1 MSVVFLSNAPATVD
15 IERLRAVAA
24 KHNVK
29 IPDDEEDYYRHLLN
43 GLDATA
49 QQVADLPEYEDPR
62 LQIEPETLP
71 RQWFKQK
78 PNPLNGWSHRAEI
91 KSPSPKDKRLD
102 NRTVAFKDNVSIGGV
117 PLTGGTTPEILTGK
131 SEYPVPKI
139 DAVVVKR
146 VLEAAGTVSGSANCE
161 HLSMSPLSFTS
172 FTGPIRN
179 PWARGYTTGGSSSGC
194 AALVGINQVK
204 EWRKRHGLPSI
215 DEELGEGV
223 DMAIGG
229 DQGGSIRLPSAYA
242 GIYGMKPT
250 HGLVPY
256 SGILSLFP
264 MIDHTGPMT
273 TNLGDLAT
281 LLGVVAGY
289 DGIDPRCTPETPLR
303 EKVPDY
309 SAQLASFIQTKQ
321 AAGEWT
327 TTAAGKGLRIGVIT
341 ESLAVPNLSP
351 GIFKVIQEAISQ
363 FESIGASVSH
373 ISIPEHLLGP
383 SIWTIATRAGIASLG
398 MRNMP
403 PPLLC
408 YPCPDITPPALSQ
421 SSFDILDRHNPA
433 SANMVFNATLLQ
445 ERPDGASLAA
455 KAMMHVHELR
465 AAYDR
470 ALAEVDVLITPV
482 ITRMHSQH
490 PSLDAKVEDKM
501 KPAIGSTLNTCQ
513 FNVTGHPALSM
524 PAGWGK
530 AEDGDAK
537 MPVAMQIIGKRFDE
551 ESVIKAAAAWE
562 VGGLGLD
569 KWDGR

>member
-1 MSVVFLSNAPATVD
+1 
-15 IERLRAVAA
+15 
-24 KHNVK
+24 
-29 IPDDEEDYYRHLLN
+29 
-43 GLDATA
+43 
-49 QQVADLPEYEDPR
+49 
-62 LQIEPETLP
+62 
-71 RQWFKQK
+71 
-78 PNPLNGWSHRAEI
+78 
-91 KSPSPKDKRLD
+91 
-102 NRTVAFKDNVSIGGV
+102 
-117 PLTGGTTPEILTGK
+117 
-131 SEYPVPKI
+131 
-139 DAVVVKR
+139 
-146 VLEAAGTVSGSANCE
+146 
-161 HLSMSPLSFTS
+161 MSPLSFTS
-172 FTGPIRN
+172 YTGPIQN
-179 PWARGYTTGGSSSGC
+179 PWAYGYTTGGSSSGC
-194 AALVGINQVK
+194 AALVAINQVK

-229 DQGGSIRLPSAYA
+229 DQGGSIRLPSAYT
-242 GIYGMKPT
+242 GIYGLKPT

-264 MIDHTGPMT
+264 MIDHTGPMASS
-273 TNLGDLAT
+273 LEDLAT

-303 EKVPDY
+303 HKVPDY
-309 SAQLASFIQTKQ
+309 SAQLASFRATKES
-321 AAGEWT
+321 AGEWT
-327 TTAAGKGLRIGVIT
+327 AETAGRGLRIGVIT
-341 ESLAVPNLSP
+341 ESLAVPSLSP
-351 GIFKVIQEAISQ
+351 EIFSVVQAAIAQ
-363 FESIGASVSH
+363 FESTGASVSH

-383 SIWTIATRAGIASLG
+383 SIWTIATRAGIATLG

-403 PPLLC
+403 PPLLS
-408 YPCPDITPPALSQ
+408 YPCPDVTPPAFSQ
-421 SSFDILDRHNPA
+421 STFDMLDRHNPA

-445 ERPDGASLAA
+445 ERPDGASLAS

-470 ALAEVDVLITPV
+470 ALEEVDVLITPV

-490 PSLDAKVEDKM
+490 PSLDGSVEDKM

-537 MPVAMQIIGKRFDE
+537 MPVAMQIIGRRFDE
-551 ESVIKAAAAWE
+551 ESILKAAAAWE